1 MNTFTI
7 YLWGILDDV
16 RIGCIY
22 LICVA
27 AVLAIAP
34 ILVIAATSG
43 KGYLET
49 HEDYE
54 SRRQKECR
62 PFFRFTKI
70 FLPISLALLMIR
82 TLIPSSNTFA
92 AIVII
97 PEITNSDVIKKDL
110 PDLYKAAMD
119 KLKESL
125 EVEKKPE
132 R

>member
-16 RIGCIY
+16 RIGCVY

-34 ILVIAATSG
+34 ILIVAAMSG

-49 HEDYE
+49 EKDYQI
-54 SRRQKECR
+54 RRSKGNSILKL
-62 PFFRFTKI
+62 TKI
-70 FLPISLALLMIR
+70 FLPVSLALLMIR

-92 AIVII
+92 AMVIV

-110 PDLYKAAMD
+110 PDLYRAAMD

-125 EVEKKPE
+125 EVEKKVE
-132 R
+132 K